1 MLPAMG
7 GAPIDHLADVETVL
21 EQMGERSGAETDTLT
36 LPKAPAHLGIEE
48 AEAPQALN
56 SFDPCK

>member
-21 EQMGERSGAETDTLT
+21 EQMGERSGAETDT
-36 LPKAPAHLGIEE
+36 
-48 AEAPQALN
+48 ALCRLM
-56 SFDPCK
+56 SIGYQRT